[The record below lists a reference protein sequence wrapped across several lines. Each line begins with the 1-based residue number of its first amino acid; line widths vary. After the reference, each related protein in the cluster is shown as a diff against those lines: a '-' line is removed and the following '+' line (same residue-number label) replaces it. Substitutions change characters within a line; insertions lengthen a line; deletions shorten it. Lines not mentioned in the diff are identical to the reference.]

1 MTDRQLYQFGDSP
14 CCMKVRMALAAKA
27 LPWEEV
33 FIESWKFDHFQP
45 GYLALNPDGI
55 VPTLVDAGKIVT
67 QSNVIIEYLDDA
79 YPDPPLRPDDAFQTS
94 IMRKW
99 MFIEQDHLFG
109 HIVTLSFNSMMKL
122 RVEGFGLDQLKDWS
136 HRHPDQRKAQDY
148 LRRLT
153 APPDSSKDD
162 LARHGLRVLCQRL
175 EHDLGLFDGPWI
187 CGHRLTLAEIAL
199 AGIFDRLVYLEE
211 EACYRGL
218 ARVGTWFD
226 ALRASKVYGEGEHRF
241 AARMW
246 GPKKP
251 VNAYR
256 DLVR

>member
-1 MTDRQLYQFGDSP
+1 MTTRQIHQFGDSP

-27 LPWEEV
+27 LPWDEV

-45 GYLALNPDGI
+45 AYLALNPDGI
-55 VPTLVDAGKIVT
+55 VPTLVDGGRVVT
-67 QSNVIIEYLDDA
+67 QSNVILEYLDDA
-79 YPDPPLRPDDAFQTS
+79 YPEPPLRPEDAYQAS

-122 RVEGFGLDQLKDWS
+122 RVEGFGLAQLTQWS
-136 HRHPDQRKAQDY
+136 HRHPDQQKAQDY

-153 APPDSSKDD
+153 APRDDAKDAA
-162 LARHGLRVLCQRL
+162 ARRGLRVFLERL
-175 EHDLGLFDGPWI
+175 EQDLGLFDGPWI
-187 CGHRLTLAEIAL
+187 CGARLTLAEIAL

-211 EACYRGL
+211 DGCFRGL
-218 ARVGTWFD
+218 PRVEAWFD
-226 ALRASKVYGEGEHRF
+226 ALRASDIYIAGEHRF

-251 VNAYR
+251 VAEFRNLIR
-256 DLVR
+256 